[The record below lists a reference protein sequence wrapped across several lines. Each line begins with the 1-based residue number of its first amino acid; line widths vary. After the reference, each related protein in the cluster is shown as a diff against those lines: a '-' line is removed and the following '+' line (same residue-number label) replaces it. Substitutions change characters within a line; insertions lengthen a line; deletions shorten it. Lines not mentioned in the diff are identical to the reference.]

1 MPVFGKKEDCP
12 ASTELLAL
20 SEGEFRHGR
29 FPKLRWHLT
38 FCDFCAAE
46 FELYLRF
53 PPLSEEVEAPPI
65 PRHLFQLAES
75 ILKRKKVKL
84 PSDRRA
90 SRRP

>member
-12 ASTELLAL
+12 ASTELLEL
-20 SEGEFRHGR
+20 SEGEMRPGR
-29 FPKLRWHLT
+29 IAKLRWHLT

-53 PPLSEEVEAPPI
+53 PPVDETVDTPPI
-65 PRHLFQLAES
+65 PKHLFELAES
-75 ILKRKKVKL
+75 ILKRKKL
-84 PSDRRA
+84 FLNADRRA